1 MESPG
6 RWVSPAKQLS
16 APRRAQSFSRGAGW
30 MLDGPG
36 RWVRQALGGKPPPVE
51 LAEPQLAE
59 PQLAEPQLVAEPQ
72 LSGRQAPVELGEE
85 QPDLGAGTEAAR
97 GERQAPEEPE
107 EDGGATP
114 KPGGEMQGEVQ
125 VLEEE
130 AVLPLDR
137 LSSVSSGGRGEED
150 SRRQG
155 EELAPQPELATLQHG
170 KLALLEL
177 EGLELAPQPEPSPQA
192 ELSPQHLQWLRE
204 AREAVVAKAEA
215 EAEEAEAAEVKVVVK
230 EAMEAMAARVVAG
243 AAAESAAAA
252 AAESAAAVAKAEAAA
267 MNRAEAAWAA
277 AAAAEAAASA
287 MTKAVVEAAVVEAT
301 TVVELAPQAELP
313 PQDDECVKEFVQQVS

>member
-1 MESPG
+1 
-6 RWVSPAKQLS
+6 
-16 APRRAQSFSRGAGW
+16 
-30 MLDGPG
+30 
-36 RWVRQALGGKPPPVE
+36 
-51 LAEPQLAE
+51 
-59 PQLAEPQLVAEPQ
+59 
-72 LSGRQAPVELGEE
+72 E

-107 EDGGATP
+107 GDGGATP

-137 LSSVSSGGRGEED
+137 LSSVSSGVGGEED

-204 AREAVVAKAEA
+204 AREAVVA

-301 TVVELAPQAELP
+301 TVVELAPQAELT
-313 PQDDECVKEFVQQVS
+313 PQDDECVKQFVQQVS